1 MDLEGMEFRSNNNQP
16 RPARPAGA
24 PARPSSTNTNYE
36 ENTSAPM
43 HPQWPHRSKKR
54 LLITIIVVVVVL
66 LALFAVGMFV
76 KSKFMG
82 AEKDIKGDKYQALF
96 LTNGQVYFGHIK
108 NVDHSYAKMSDIYYL
123 QVQQSVQPEDKQE
136 GENQQPQVSLS
147 KLGSELHGPED
158 AMHISRDQI
167 LFWENLK
174 DDSKVVQAIKE
185 HQKK

>member
-1 MDLEGMEFRSNNNQP
+1 MDLEGMEFRSNSNQP

-24 PARPSSTNTNYE
+24 TARPSYE
-36 ENTSAPM
+36 ENANSGAIPPSAP
-43 HPQWPHRSKKR
+43 RKSKKR
-54 LLITIIVVVVVL
+54 LLIIVAIVVVALLVL
-66 LALFAVGMFV
+66 LAVGMFI
-76 KSKFMG
+76 KNKFMG
-82 AEKDIKGDKYQALF
+82 VEKDIKGDKYQALF

-108 NVDHSYAKMSDIYYL
+108 NVDHSYAKMADIYYL
-123 QVQQSVQPEDKQE
+123 QVQQSVQPENKPED
-136 GENQQPQVSLS
+136 ENKQPQVSLS

-158 AMHISRDQI
+158 AMYISRDQI